1 MNMLHRLAHHAV
13 AAAIVVATFVVGP
26 SVLAPVAYAGVDINA
41 DAEGI
46 MLHGYDPVAYFA
58 TGQPT
63 KGTPQY
69 TAAHMDGRYLFTSAA
84 NRDAFLKDPDKYAPQ
99 YGGYCAMGAALGRKL
114 DGDPNQWKIV
124 DGKLY
129 LNVNADAAKAWN
141 RDVPGNIAKAS
152 ANWPTIKDKPA
163 AVLNKN

>member
-1 MNMLHRLAHHAV
+1 MSTLHRLTHRAL
-13 AAAIVVATFVVGP
+13 AAAIIAATFAVGP
-26 SVLAPVAYAGVDINA
+26 GIFAPAAYAGVEINA

-58 TGQPT
+58 AGQPM
-63 KGTPQY
+63 KGRSAY
-69 TAAHMDGRYLFTSAA
+69 TVTHMEGRYVFTSAA
-84 NRDAFLKDPDKYAPQ
+84 NRDAFLKEPDKYAPQ
-99 YGGYCAMGAALGRKL
+99 YGGYCAMGTALGKKL
-114 DGDPNQWKIV
+114 DGDPSQWKIV

-141 RDVPGNIAKAS
+141 RDVPGNIAKAN